1 MRNDIYN
8 IEIPKKSFNKHS
20 DYRNVYSNLI
30 ENVDEVLND
39 ISQINIEH
47 IEVKEKN
54 KEVQTKLEGLR
65 NDFVQDVEKLE
76 KNVIWDRFTVAFFGE
91 TNAGKSTIIESL
103 RISMLEDEK
112 LKNLSLKKSA
122 ETEVLRLNKKY
133 EDLINAIIESKKSK
147 IDDLNSQIKNLKE
160 RSVILENTFWANW
173 FNVFRSWFGLLPIL
187 FFAKKIKLLSN
198 KIIKIESI
206 IPEEHKSVLELFK
219 EIKEQNKKKEDLY
232 DGEIIGTGIPD
243 FTQSCVEYY
252 FNQEE
257 KPFTLIDVPGIEGKE
272 SEYEAIIMDAVSK
285 AHCVFYVCSTSKLPE
300 SGTVTKIRKYL
311 KEQTE
316 VYFLLNERKKPSS
329 FDEVLTFEAVCPNNE
344 KFSKDLTY
352 QIQNELGEFYKG
364 CYSLQGLMAF
374 FSVGLINPKEIK
386 QEQNYKLQNKLL
398 DRFETREKLYSFSQ
412 LEKVENLIRSQL
424 NGMESNII
432 NANLQKGI
440 SATIDFKNH
449 IGEIKNTIY
458 STHFIQN
465 IEKEIKVVKEKNDN
479 EFRQLENELNQS
491 SYRLSNSA
499 VEDLRIKLY
508 HLVDNKENN
517 SQLNVADAKSLL
529 SPFYSDQKKKMEFIS
544 KCYAKYVFDEL
555 SQKYTKST
563 KKIVDEFT
571 KEVKDNIIKMQG
583 NIKQITLTK
592 FSSDFDNNTI
602 ENFDILFSFDWKKI
616 GNVAMSVSGMA
627 LTGAG
632 IGTSVF
638 PGIGSALGAAIGAVV
653 GLLFNGIRWLMDK
666 ESPESKAKKQI
677 DEKLENLKIEIK
689 GKLLESNKSIIDD
702 CKENIISKIEIM
714 LDENINGIKTMKTI
728 LETKTSQLEKLI
740 EETKNSKN

>member
-1 MRNDIYN
+1 MKENNYP
-8 IEIPKKSFNKHS
+8 EYK
-20 DYRNVYSNLI
+20 NVYSNLM

-39 ISQINIEH
+39 ISKIEIQH
-47 IEVKEKN
+47 IDVKKKN
-54 KEVQTKLEGLR
+54 DETQSKLKELR
-65 NDFVQDVEKLE
+65 DGFVRDVEKLD
-76 KNVIWDRFTVAFFGE
+76 KNAVWDRFTIAFFGE

-112 LKNLSLKKSA
+112 LKNLSLKKSV
-122 ETEVLRLNKKY
+122 ETEVIRLNQNY
-133 EDLINAIIESKKSK
+133 EGLINAIIESKKAK
-147 IDDLNSQIKNLKE
+147 IDDLNSQIKNLNK
-160 RSVILENTFWANW
+160 RSVVLQNTFWANW

-198 KIIKIESI
+198 EIIKIESI
-206 IPEEHKSVLELFK
+206 VPEEDKSVLELFK
-219 EIKEQNKKKEDLY
+219 EIKEQNQKKEDLY
-232 DGEIIGTGIPD
+232 DGKIIGTGVPD

-272 SEYEAIIMDAVSK
+272 REYEEIIMDAVSK

-344 KFSKDLTY
+344 KFSKDLTC
-352 QIQNELGEFYKG
+352 QMQNELGEFYKG
-364 CYSLQGLMAF
+364 CSSLQGLMAF
-374 FSVGLINPKEIK
+374 FSVGLINPNEIK

-398 DRFETREKLYSFSQ
+398 DKFESRENLYSFSQ
-412 LEKVENLIRSQL
+412 LEKVEKLIRTQL
-424 NGMESNII
+424 NGMERKII
-432 NANLQKGI
+432 NANVQKAI
-440 SATIDFKNH
+440 CATIDFKNH
-449 IGEIKNTIY
+449 IEKTRNTEY
-458 STHFIQN
+458 SNEFIQD
-465 IEKEIKVVKEKNDN
+465 IEKEIRVVKEKNDN

-499 VEDLRIKLY
+499 VDDLRIKLY

-529 SPFYSDQKKKMEFIS
+529 SPFYSDQKKKMEFIA
-544 KCYAKYVFDEL
+544 KCYATYVFGEL
-555 SQKYTKST
+555 SQKYTTSAN
-563 KKIVDEFT
+563 KIVDEFT
-571 KEVKDNIIKMQG
+571 KDVKDNITKMQS

-602 ENFDILFSFDWKKI
+602 KNFDILFSFDWIKI
-616 GNVAMSVSGMA
+616 RDVAMSVGGMA
-627 LTGAG
+627 LTGATLG
-632 IGTSVF
+632 SAF
-638 PGIGSALGAAIGAVV
+638 PGIGNIVGAVVGAVV
-653 GLLFNGIRWLMDK
+653 GLLFNGVRWLMDK
-666 ESPESKAKKQI
+666 ESSESKAKKQI

-689 GKLLESNKSIIDD
+689 GKLVESNKSIIDD
-702 CKENIISKIEIM
+702 CKENIIRKIGIM
-714 LDENINGIKTMKTI
+714 LDDNINGIKAIQTI
-728 LETKTSQLEKLI
+728 LDSKTNQLEKLI
-740 EETKNSKN
+740 EEIKNSKN